1 MKTTSHFIWI
11 ELKSEL
17 FSDIFVRVY
26 NYIKENNIENSILF
40 QNPLS
45 PHITLYYLEKDIDL
59 KTKEEIKEYIKSF
72 EINDYIKLNWFNYF
86 FRWEWNRFVLYFTSK
101 TNLPLKNYRDN
112 LHDKYNR
119 DYVKDNRDYVKD
131 NSFTFSP
138 HITFLRIQDSKL
150 FENHRENIE
159 NIINDELQ
167 KISELDINTRNI
179 FLYAVNSNFKEEIQ
193 IKS

>member
-1 MKTTSHFIWI
+1 MQTTSHFIWI

-26 NYIKENNIENSILF
+26 NYTKENNIENSILF

-86 FRWEWNRFVLYFTSK
+86 FRGEWNRFVLYFTSK
-101 TNLPLKNYRDN
+101 TKLLLKDYRNN
-112 LHDKYNR
+112 LHNKYDR
-119 DYVKDNRDYVKD
+119 YYVED
-131 NSFTFSP
+131 NSFAFSP

-150 FENHRENIE
+150 FEHHRENIE

-179 FLYAVNSNFKEEIQ
+179 FLYAVNSKFKEEIQ
-193 IKS
+193 IKL